1 MKSVTITAMV
11 ALALTLVPAC
21 ASEPAAATAQT
32 ASAQVQGR
40 WSLDA
45 VRTLE
50 DHPARSIVSATLA
63 FDSDGTWRLRYDYHV
78 ASTPLA
84 HVWSSGLSG
93 TWEAQPGDPVA
104 VRFTV
109 LDDRSTAVAT
119 MAAAARM
126 EVTLMGLQM
135 RFVRAPE

>member
-1 MKSVTITAMV
+1 MQSKGG
-11 ALALTLVPAC
+11 TLVVHTLPDVKIGLTARPLQGAWANIYTQAHAHAPA
-21 ASEPAAATAQT
+21 SLAAMA
-32 ASAQVQGR
+32 GC
-40 WSLDA
+40 L
-45 VRTLE
+45 
-50 DHPARSIVSATLA
+50 
-63 FDSDGTWRLRYDYHV
+63 

-93 TWEAQPGDPVA
+93 TWEAQPGEPVA

-119 MAAAARM
+119 MASAGRM
-126 EVTLMGLQM
+126 EVTLLGLQM